1 MRVRSEHAR
10 CHLAR
15 LMSSADRPPPGSA
28 PAVSSGD
35 TLTSSVQLA
44 AAMTL
49 QDSTDD
55 QEPQT
60 HIVQSKT

>member
-28 PAVSSGD
+28 PALFRRHSDVIATASCGYD
-35 TLTSSVQLA
+35 VTRLA
-44 AAMTL
+44 HRAIKDVIML
-49 QDSTDD
+49 YIG
-55 QEPQT
+55 EE
-60 HIVQSKT
+60 